1 MTETTSTDSD
11 RTPRFGPTG
20 RAAGVGSRVRD
31 SLVNYAPVL
40 ALFVVWQLGGAVN
53 VLPYYLP
60 APSVIVLEIVELV
73 QEGVLVPNASASLQ
87 LVYVGFFGGATLG
100 IASGLV
106 NGRVD
111 VLGKMFDPLISITYP
126 IPKIALFPIFLIWF
140 GLGFTSKVI
149 VVFLAAFYPTYIYTY
164 DGAKNINGLYIWS
177 ARNFNASR
185 LLIFLKVILPS
196 CLPQILSGLRISLA
210 LAFVVIFSVE
220 LIAAQIGLGSLIV
233 SAQQG
238 NNFEL
243 MFAAIAV
250 IGALGFVH
258 DRALLAVRNRI
269 LSWTHGGDA

>member
-1 MTETTSTDSD
+1 M
-11 RTPRFGPTG
+11 
-20 RAAGVGSRVRD
+20 GSRVRD